1 MYVNVCECTYVHT
14 YVRTSVGRSVGQL
27 VGLSVGLFVCLSVC
41 LCVHV
46 HIGICIYNMFISLAW
61 CVCVQCHC
69 RDRATRTLSLSRW
82 FPSNGIQPS
91 SNLEQSEQLQ
101 LRSLLGEAKL
111 PTTTKSNF
119 DFSCSQISSVQIRNK
134 YVPIVLWQQKFREC
148 VLWHVDGVCDENPRC
163 ERSCAQETDQ
173 LFGTW
178 LRDAQVKNSRP
189 RNHGTH
195 KVRLSLYSAR
205 KNFDGAT

>member
-1 MYVNVCECTYVHT
+1 MYMYVNVCECT

-27 VGLSVGLFVCLSVC
+27 VGLSVC

-82 FPSNGIQPS
+82 FPSNRIQPS
-91 SNLEQSEQLQ
+91 STLEQSEQLQ

-134 YVPIVLWQQKFREC
+134 YVPIVLWQQKFRE
-148 VLWHVDGVCDENPRC
+148 WSGW
-163 ERSCAQETDQ
+163 S
-173 LFGTW
+173 G
-178 LRDAQVKNSRP
+178 
-189 RNHGTH
+189 
-195 KVRLSLYSAR
+195 
-205 KNFDGAT
+205 